1 MIPYR
6 KIPLETYPRRAHFA
20 HFSAMA
26 NPYAGVTVPV
36 DITGFLAACRR
47 EETPFFLSFLYCA
60 SRAANRVPQLRQR
73 ILEGEIVEYAWCPT
87 SHTVALEDGT
97 YCYCTLE
104 SDMSF
109 RDYLPRAQEAQ
120 ELARQQ
126 RSLTD
131 GEDGDSLLFIS
142 SIPRISYTALVQPTP
157 FPADSNPRITWGK
170 YFAQGDRYLL
180 PLSVLCHHAL
190 VDGLHIS
197 RFYDTLD
204 MVLSSLFS

>member
-109 RDYLPRAQEAQ
+109 RDYLPRAREAQ
-120 ELARQQ
+120 ELAKKQ

-142 SIPRISYTALVQPTP
+142 CVPYISYTALVQPAP

>member
-1 MIPYR
+1 MDY
-6 KIPLETYPRRAHFA
+6 KELDMSTYARRAHFDYFRSLA
-20 HFSAMA
+20 Y
-26 NPYAGVTVPV
+26 PYVGVTVNV
-36 DITGFLAACRR
+36 DITDLVRKTK
-47 EETPFFLSFLYCA
+47 EEELPFFLSLCYCVA
-60 SRAANRVPQLRQR
+60 QAANAVPEFRQR
-73 ILEGEIVEYAWCPT
+73 IHGDGIIQYDWCQT